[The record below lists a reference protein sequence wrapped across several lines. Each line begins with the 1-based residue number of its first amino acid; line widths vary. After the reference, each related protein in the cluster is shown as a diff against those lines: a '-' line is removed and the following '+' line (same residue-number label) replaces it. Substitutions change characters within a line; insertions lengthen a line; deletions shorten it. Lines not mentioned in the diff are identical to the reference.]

1 MVEVKLIG
9 QIPVKQN
16 SANSDKFVVN
26 GASIYEAQ
34 NGDKYVFLSLKNPQK
49 SPIFGFSLN
58 IRQYDAAGAFIKE
71 SRYFDTQ
78 TYCGR
83 EQTYVLENPI
93 SVEKECEALEIAVVS
108 VITFEG
114 KIHKSEISIPTS
126 EEMKL
131 AKINTSIIK
140 EEKKVEAKEEVT
152 SKEENVV
159 TIEGNINVF
168 GGVHAKYKEIS
179 KYCNSDVSLM
189 FYIKKCV
196 EYWLYNNHD
205 ELFIDFDNSE
215 PGKALEIDFI
225 PNWITQENTNA
236 LYRRKGEYY
245 NPFHIVLLKKRFRHD
260 TSTTILEVDKMQNTW
275 KRVIKKRDIPNK
287 RWIRF

>member
-140 EEKKVEAKEEVT
+140 EEKKVEAKEEVV
-152 SKEENVV
+152 SKEENVTPV
-159 TIEGNINVF
+159 EET
-168 GGVHAKYKEIS
+168 KEEKVASVEETKAEDIYDENEDDELEETP
-179 KYCNSDVSLM
+179 KNHVVSLDGNTYKTIPILPQVVGALIAVGLLI
-189 FYIKKCV
+189 FIFLV
-196 EYWLYNNHD
+196 IAAIANSFLEYAGYD
-205 ELFIDFDNSE
+205 DFKGFFPDFWF
-215 PGKALEIDFI
+215 GK
-225 PNWITQENTNA
+225 
-236 LYRRKGEYY
+236 
-245 NPFHIVLLKKRFRHD
+245 
-260 TSTTILEVDKMQNTW
+260 
-275 KRVIKKRDIPNK
+275 
-287 RWIRF
+287 

>member
-152 SKEENVV
+152 SKEENVTPV
-159 TIEGNINVF
+159 EETKAEKVASVEETKAEDIYDENEDDELDETPKNHV
-168 GGVHAKYKEIS
+168 
-179 KYCNSDVSLM
+179 VSLDGNTYKTIPILPQVLGALIAVGLLI
-189 FYIKKCV
+189 FIFLVIAAIANSYL
-196 EYWLYNNHD
+196 EYAGYD
-205 ELFIDFDNSE
+205 DFKGFFPDFWF
-215 PGKALEIDFI
+215 GK
-225 PNWITQENTNA
+225 
-236 LYRRKGEYY
+236 
-245 NPFHIVLLKKRFRHD
+245 
-260 TSTTILEVDKMQNTW
+260 
-275 KRVIKKRDIPNK
+275 
-287 RWIRF
+287 

>member
-131 AKINTSIIK
+131 TKINASIIK
-140 EEKKVEAKEEVT
+140 EEKKIEAKEEVV
-152 SKEENVV
+152 SKEENVTTV
-159 TIEGNINVF
+159 EET
-168 GGVHAKYKEIS
+168 KEEKVAPVEETKAEDIYDENEDDELDETP
-179 KYCNSDVSLM
+179 KNHVVSLDGNTYKTIPILPQVLGALIAVGLLI
-189 FYIKKCV
+189 FIFLVIAAIANSYL
-196 EYWLYNNHD
+196 EYAGYD
-205 ELFIDFDNSE
+205 DFKGFFPDFWF
-215 PGKALEIDFI
+215 GK
-225 PNWITQENTNA
+225 
-236 LYRRKGEYY
+236 
-245 NPFHIVLLKKRFRHD
+245 
-260 TSTTILEVDKMQNTW
+260 
-275 KRVIKKRDIPNK
+275 
-287 RWIRF
+287 

>member
-131 AKINTSIIK
+131 AKINASIIK
-140 EEKKVEAKEEVT
+140 EEKKVEAKEEVV
-152 SKEENVV
+152 SKEENITPVEE
-159 TIEGNINVF
+159 T
-168 GGVHAKYKEIS
+168 KEEKATPVEETKVEDIYDENEDDELDETP
-179 KYCNSDVSLM
+179 KNHVVSLDGNTYKTIPILPQVLGALIAVGLLI
-189 FYIKKCV
+189 FIFLV
-196 EYWLYNNHD
+196 IAAIANSFLEYAGYD
-205 ELFIDFDNSE
+205 DFKGFFPDFWF
-215 PGKALEIDFI
+215 GK
-225 PNWITQENTNA
+225 
-236 LYRRKGEYY
+236 
-245 NPFHIVLLKKRFRHD
+245 
-260 TSTTILEVDKMQNTW
+260 
-275 KRVIKKRDIPNK
+275 
-287 RWIRF
+287 

>member
-34 NGDKYVFLSLKNPQK
+34 NGDKYVFLSLKNRQK
-49 SPIFGFSLN
+49 APIFGFSLN

-131 AKINTSIIK
+131 AKINASIIK
-140 EEKKVEAKEEVT
+140 EEKKVESKEEVV
-152 SKEENVV
+152 SKEENVTPV
-159 TIEGNINVF
+159 EET
-168 GGVHAKYKEIS
+168 KEEKVAPVEETKAEDIYDENEDDELDETP
-179 KYCNSDVSLM
+179 KNHVVSLDGNTYKTIPILPQVLGALIAVGLLI
-189 FYIKKCV
+189 FIFLVIAAIANSYL
-196 EYWLYNNHD
+196 EYAGYD
-205 ELFIDFDNSE
+205 DFKGFFPDFWF
-215 PGKALEIDFI
+215 GK
-225 PNWITQENTNA
+225 
-236 LYRRKGEYY
+236 
-245 NPFHIVLLKKRFRHD
+245 
-260 TSTTILEVDKMQNTW
+260 
-275 KRVIKKRDIPNK
+275 
-287 RWIRF
+287 

>member
-140 EEKKVEAKEEVT
+140 EEKKVEAKEEVV
-152 SKEENVV
+152 SKEENITPVEE
-159 TIEGNINVF
+159 T
-168 GGVHAKYKEIS
+168 KEEKATSVEETKVEDIYDENEDDELEETP
-179 KYCNSDVSLM
+179 KNHVVSLDGNTYKTIPILPQVVGALIAVGLLI
-189 FYIKKCV
+189 FIFLVIAAIANSYL
-196 EYWLYNNHD
+196 EYAGYD
-205 ELFIDFDNSE
+205 DFKGFFPDFWF
-215 PGKALEIDFI
+215 GK
-225 PNWITQENTNA
+225 
-236 LYRRKGEYY
+236 
-245 NPFHIVLLKKRFRHD
+245 
-260 TSTTILEVDKMQNTW
+260 
-275 KRVIKKRDIPNK
+275 
-287 RWIRF
+287 

>member
-131 AKINTSIIK
+131 AKINASIIK
-140 EEKKVEAKEEVT
+140 EEKKVEAKEEVV
-152 SKEENVV
+152 SKEENVTPV
-159 TIEGNINVF
+159 EET
-168 GGVHAKYKEIS
+168 KEEKVAPVEETKAEDIYDENEDDELDETP
-179 KYCNSDVSLM
+179 KNHVVSLDGNTYKTIPILPQVVGALIAVGLLI
-189 FYIKKCV
+189 FIFLV
-196 EYWLYNNHD
+196 IAAIANSFLEYAGYD
-205 ELFIDFDNSE
+205 DFKGFFPDFWF
-215 PGKALEIDFI
+215 GK
-225 PNWITQENTNA
+225 
-236 LYRRKGEYY
+236 
-245 NPFHIVLLKKRFRHD
+245 
-260 TSTTILEVDKMQNTW
+260 
-275 KRVIKKRDIPNK
+275 
-287 RWIRF
+287 

>member
-140 EEKKVEAKEEVT
+140 EEKKAEAKEEVA
-152 SKEENVV
+152 SKEENVTPV
-159 TIEGNINVF
+159 EETKAEDIYDENEDDELDETPKNHV
-168 GGVHAKYKEIS
+168 
-179 KYCNSDVSLM
+179 VSLDDNTYKTIPILPQVLGALIAVGLLI
-189 FYIKKCV
+189 FIFLVIAAIANSYL
-196 EYWLYNNHD
+196 EYAGYD
-205 ELFIDFDNSE
+205 DFKGFFPDFWF
-215 PGKALEIDFI
+215 GK
-225 PNWITQENTNA
+225 
-236 LYRRKGEYY
+236 
-245 NPFHIVLLKKRFRHD
+245 
-260 TSTTILEVDKMQNTW
+260 
-275 KRVIKKRDIPNK
+275 
-287 RWIRF
+287 

>member
-71 SRYFDTQ
+71 GRYFDTQ

-131 AKINTSIIK
+131 AKINASIIK
-140 EEKKVEAKEEVT
+140 EEKKIEAKEEVV
-152 SKEENVV
+152 SKEENVTPV
-159 TIEGNINVF
+159 EETKAEDIYDENEDDELDETPKNHV
-168 GGVHAKYKEIS
+168 
-179 KYCNSDVSLM
+179 VSLDGNTYKTIPILPQVLGALIAVGLLI
-189 FYIKKCV
+189 FIFLVIAAIANSYL
-196 EYWLYNNHD
+196 EYAGYD
-205 ELFIDFDNSE
+205 DFKGFFPDFWF
-215 PGKALEIDFI
+215 GK
-225 PNWITQENTNA
+225 
-236 LYRRKGEYY
+236 
-245 NPFHIVLLKKRFRHD
+245 
-260 TSTTILEVDKMQNTW
+260 
-275 KRVIKKRDIPNK
+275 
-287 RWIRF
+287 

>member
-131 AKINTSIIK
+131 AKINASIIK
-140 EEKKVEAKEEVT
+140 EEKKVEAKEEVV
-152 SKEENVV
+152 SKEENVTPV
-159 TIEGNINVF
+159 EETKAEDIYDENEDDELDETPKNHV
-168 GGVHAKYKEIS
+168 
-179 KYCNSDVSLM
+179 VSLDGNTYKTIPILPQVLGALIAVGLLI
-189 FYIKKCV
+189 FIFLVIAAIANSYL
-196 EYWLYNNHD
+196 EYAGYD
-205 ELFIDFDNSE
+205 DFKGFFPDFWF
-215 PGKALEIDFI
+215 GK
-225 PNWITQENTNA
+225 
-236 LYRRKGEYY
+236 
-245 NPFHIVLLKKRFRHD
+245 
-260 TSTTILEVDKMQNTW
+260 
-275 KRVIKKRDIPNK
+275 
-287 RWIRF
+287 

>member
-131 AKINTSIIK
+131 AKINASIIK
-140 EEKKVEAKEEVT
+140 EEKKGEAKEEVV
-152 SKEENVV
+152 SKEENVTPV
-159 TIEGNINVF
+159 EET
-168 GGVHAKYKEIS
+168 KEEKAAPVEETKAEDIYDENEDDELDETP
-179 KYCNSDVSLM
+179 KNHVVSLDGNTYKTIPILPQVLGALIAVGLLI
-189 FYIKKCV
+189 FIFLVIAAIANSYL
-196 EYWLYNNHD
+196 EYAGYD
-205 ELFIDFDNSE
+205 DFKGFFPDFWF
-215 PGKALEIDFI
+215 GK
-225 PNWITQENTNA
+225 
-236 LYRRKGEYY
+236 
-245 NPFHIVLLKKRFRHD
+245 
-260 TSTTILEVDKMQNTW
+260 
-275 KRVIKKRDIPNK
+275 
-287 RWIRF
+287 

>member
-140 EEKKVEAKEEVT
+140 EEKKVEAKEEVV
-152 SKEENVV
+152 SKEENVTPV
-159 TIEGNINVF
+159 QET
-168 GGVHAKYKEIS
+168 KEEKAASVEETKAEDIYDENEDDELDETP
-179 KYCNSDVSLM
+179 KNHVVSLDGNTYKTIPILPQVLGALIAVGLLI
-189 FYIKKCV
+189 FIFLVIAAIANSYL
-196 EYWLYNNHD
+196 EYAGYD
-205 ELFIDFDNSE
+205 DFKGFFPDFWF
-215 PGKALEIDFI
+215 GK
-225 PNWITQENTNA
+225 
-236 LYRRKGEYY
+236 
-245 NPFHIVLLKKRFRHD
+245 
-260 TSTTILEVDKMQNTW
+260 
-275 KRVIKKRDIPNK
+275 
-287 RWIRF
+287 

>member
-152 SKEENVV
+152 SKEENVTPVEETKEEKV
-159 TIEGNINVF
+159 TPVEETKAEDIYDENEDDELDETPKNHV
-168 GGVHAKYKEIS
+168 
-179 KYCNSDVSLM
+179 VSLDDNTYKTIPILPQVLGALIAVGLLI
-189 FYIKKCV
+189 FIFLVIAAIANSYL
-196 EYWLYNNHD
+196 EYAGYD
-205 ELFIDFDNSE
+205 DFKGFFPDFWF
-215 PGKALEIDFI
+215 GK
-225 PNWITQENTNA
+225 
-236 LYRRKGEYY
+236 
-245 NPFHIVLLKKRFRHD
+245 
-260 TSTTILEVDKMQNTW
+260 
-275 KRVIKKRDIPNK
+275 
-287 RWIRF
+287 

>member
-131 AKINTSIIK
+131 AKINASIIK
-140 EEKKVEAKEEVT
+140 EEKKVEAKEEVVSKENNVT
-152 SKEENVV
+152 PVEETKEENV
-159 TIEGNINVF
+159 TP
-168 GGVHAKYKEIS
+168 AKETKAEDIYDENEDDELDETPK
-179 KYCNSDVSLM
+179 NHVVSLDGNTYKTIPILPQVLGALIAVGLLI
-189 FYIKKCV
+189 FIFLVIAAIANSYL
-196 EYWLYNNHD
+196 EYAGYD
-205 ELFIDFDNSE
+205 DFKGFFPDFWF
-215 PGKALEIDFI
+215 GK
-225 PNWITQENTNA
+225 
-236 LYRRKGEYY
+236 
-245 NPFHIVLLKKRFRHD
+245 
-260 TSTTILEVDKMQNTW
+260 
-275 KRVIKKRDIPNK
+275 
-287 RWIRF
+287 

>member
-9 QIPVKQN
+9 QIPVTQN

-71 SRYFDTQ
+71 GRYFDTRRSL
-78 TYCGR
+78 GR

-140 EEKKVEAKEEVT
+140 EEKKVEAKEEVV
-152 SKEENVV
+152 SKEENVTPV
-159 TIEGNINVF
+159 EETKAEDIYDENEDDELDETPKNHV
-168 GGVHAKYKEIS
+168 
-179 KYCNSDVSLM
+179 VSLDDNTYKTIPILPQVLGALIAVGLLI
-189 FYIKKCV
+189 FIFLVIAAIANSYL
-196 EYWLYNNHD
+196 EYAGYD
-205 ELFIDFDNSE
+205 DFKGFFPDFWF
-215 PGKALEIDFI
+215 GK
-225 PNWITQENTNA
+225 
-236 LYRRKGEYY
+236 
-245 NPFHIVLLKKRFRHD
+245 
-260 TSTTILEVDKMQNTW
+260 
-275 KRVIKKRDIPNK
+275 
-287 RWIRF
+287 

>member
-131 AKINTSIIK
+131 AKINASIIK
-140 EEKKVEAKEEVT
+140 EEKKVEAKEEVV
-152 SKEENVV
+152 SKEENVTPV
-159 TIEGNINVF
+159 EETKAEKVASVEETKAEDIYDENEDDELDETPKNHV
-168 GGVHAKYKEIS
+168 
-179 KYCNSDVSLM
+179 VSLDGNTYKTIPILPQVLGALIAVGLLI
-189 FYIKKCV
+189 FIFLVIAAIANSYL
-196 EYWLYNNHD
+196 EYAGYD
-205 ELFIDFDNSE
+205 DFKGFFPDFWF
-215 PGKALEIDFI
+215 GK
-225 PNWITQENTNA
+225 
-236 LYRRKGEYY
+236 
-245 NPFHIVLLKKRFRHD
+245 
-260 TSTTILEVDKMQNTW
+260 
-275 KRVIKKRDIPNK
+275 
-287 RWIRF
+287 

>member
-71 SRYFDTQ
+71 GRYFDTQ

-140 EEKKVEAKEEVT
+140 EEKKVEAKEEVV
-152 SKEENVV
+152 SKEENITPVEE
-159 TIEGNINVF
+159 T
-168 GGVHAKYKEIS
+168 KEEKATSVEETKVEDIYDENEDDELEETP
-179 KYCNSDVSLM
+179 KNHVVSLDGNTYKTIPILPQVVGALIAVGLLI
-189 FYIKKCV
+189 FIFLV
-196 EYWLYNNHD
+196 IAAIANSFLEYAGYD
-205 ELFIDFDNSE
+205 DFKGFFPDFWF
-215 PGKALEIDFI
+215 GK
-225 PNWITQENTNA
+225 
-236 LYRRKGEYY
+236 
-245 NPFHIVLLKKRFRHD
+245 
-260 TSTTILEVDKMQNTW
+260 
-275 KRVIKKRDIPNK
+275 
-287 RWIRF
+287 

>member
-16 SANSDKFVVN
+16 SANSEKFVVN

-140 EEKKVEAKEEVT
+140 EEKKIEAKEEVV
-152 SKEENVV
+152 SKEENVTPVEETKEEKV
-159 TIEGNINVF
+159 TPVEETKAEDIYDENEDDELDETPKNHV
-168 GGVHAKYKEIS
+168 
-179 KYCNSDVSLM
+179 VSLDDNTYKTIPILPQVLGALIAVGLLI
-189 FYIKKCV
+189 FIFLVIAAIANSYL
-196 EYWLYNNHD
+196 EYAGYD
-205 ELFIDFDNSE
+205 DFKGFFPDFWF
-215 PGKALEIDFI
+215 GK
-225 PNWITQENTNA
+225 
-236 LYRRKGEYY
+236 
-245 NPFHIVLLKKRFRHD
+245 
-260 TSTTILEVDKMQNTW
+260 
-275 KRVIKKRDIPNK
+275 
-287 RWIRF
+287 

>member
-16 SANSDKFVVN
+16 SANSDKFVLN

-140 EEKKVEAKEEVT
+140 EEKKVEAKEEVV
-152 SKEENVV
+152 SKEENVTPV
-159 TIEGNINVF
+159 EETKAEKVASVEETKAEDIYDENEDDELDETPKNHV
-168 GGVHAKYKEIS
+168 
-179 KYCNSDVSLM
+179 VSLDGNTYKTIPILPQVLGALIAVGLLI
-189 FYIKKCV
+189 FIFLVIAAIANSYL
-196 EYWLYNNHD
+196 EYAGYD
-205 ELFIDFDNSE
+205 DFKGFFPDFWF
-215 PGKALEIDFI
+215 GK
-225 PNWITQENTNA
+225 
-236 LYRRKGEYY
+236 
-245 NPFHIVLLKKRFRHD
+245 
-260 TSTTILEVDKMQNTW
+260 
-275 KRVIKKRDIPNK
+275 
-287 RWIRF
+287 

>member
-131 AKINTSIIK
+131 AKINASIIK
-140 EEKKVEAKEEVT
+140 EEKKVETKVEVV
-152 SKEENVV
+152 SKEENVTSV
-159 TIEGNINVF
+159 EET
-168 GGVHAKYKEIS
+168 KEEKAASVEETKVEDIYDENEDDELDETP
-179 KYCNSDVSLM
+179 KNHVVSLDGNTYKTIPI
-189 FYIKKCV
+189 FPQVLGALIAVGLLIFIFLVIAAIANSYL
-196 EYWLYNNHD
+196 EYAGYD
-205 ELFIDFDNSE
+205 DFKGFFPDFWF
-215 PGKALEIDFI
+215 GK
-225 PNWITQENTNA
+225 
-236 LYRRKGEYY
+236 
-245 NPFHIVLLKKRFRHD
+245 
-260 TSTTILEVDKMQNTW
+260 
-275 KRVIKKRDIPNK
+275 
-287 RWIRF
+287 

>member
-140 EEKKVEAKEEVT
+140 EEKKVEAKEEVV
-152 SKEENVV
+152 SKEENVTPV
-159 TIEGNINVF
+159 EENKAEDIYDENEDDELDETPKNHV
-168 GGVHAKYKEIS
+168 
-179 KYCNSDVSLM
+179 VSLDGNTYKTIPILPQVLGALIAVGLLI
-189 FYIKKCV
+189 FIFLVIAAIANSYL
-196 EYWLYNNHD
+196 EYAGYD
-205 ELFIDFDNSE
+205 DFKGFFPDFWF
-215 PGKALEIDFI
+215 GK
-225 PNWITQENTNA
+225 
-236 LYRRKGEYY
+236 
-245 NPFHIVLLKKRFRHD
+245 
-260 TSTTILEVDKMQNTW
+260 
-275 KRVIKKRDIPNK
+275 
-287 RWIRF
+287 

>member
-140 EEKKVEAKEEVT
+140 EEKKAEAKEEVV
-152 SKEENVV
+152 SKEENVAPV
-159 TIEGNINVF
+159 EET
-168 GGVHAKYKEIS
+168 KEEKATPVEETKVEDIYDENEDDELEETP
-179 KYCNSDVSLM
+179 KNHVVSLDGNTYKTIPILPQVLGALIAVGLLI
-189 FYIKKCV
+189 FIFLVIAAIANSYL
-196 EYWLYNNHD
+196 EYAGYD
-205 ELFIDFDNSE
+205 DFK
-215 PGKALEIDFI
+215 GFF
-225 PNWITQENTNA
+225 PNFWF
-236 LYRRKGEYY
+236 G
-245 NPFHIVLLKKRFRHD
+245 
-260 TSTTILEVDKMQNTW
+260 M
-275 KRVIKKRDIPNK
+275 
-287 RWIRF
+287 

>member
-131 AKINTSIIK
+131 AKINASIIK
-140 EEKKVEAKEEVT
+140 EEKKVEAKEEVV
-152 SKEENVV
+152 SKEENVTPVEETKEENV
-159 TIEGNINVF
+159 TP
-168 GGVHAKYKEIS
+168 AKETKAEDIYDENEDDELDETPK
-179 KYCNSDVSLM
+179 NHVVSLDDNTYKTIPILPQVLGALIAVGLLI
-189 FYIKKCV
+189 FIFLVIAAIANSYL
-196 EYWLYNNHD
+196 EYAGYD
-205 ELFIDFDNSE
+205 DFKGFFPDFWF
-215 PGKALEIDFI
+215 GK
-225 PNWITQENTNA
+225 
-236 LYRRKGEYY
+236 
-245 NPFHIVLLKKRFRHD
+245 
-260 TSTTILEVDKMQNTW
+260 
-275 KRVIKKRDIPNK
+275 
-287 RWIRF
+287 

>member
-140 EEKKVEAKEEVT
+140 EEKKVETKEEVV
-152 SKEENVV
+152 SKEENVTPAEETKAEKATPV
-159 TIEGNINVF
+159 EETKAEDIYDENEDDELDETPKNHV
-168 GGVHAKYKEIS
+168 
-179 KYCNSDVSLM
+179 VSLDDNTYKTIPILPQVLGALIAVGLLI
-189 FYIKKCV
+189 FIFLVIAAIANSYL
-196 EYWLYNNHD
+196 EYAGYD
-205 ELFIDFDNSE
+205 DFKGFFPDFWF
-215 PGKALEIDFI
+215 GK
-225 PNWITQENTNA
+225 
-236 LYRRKGEYY
+236 
-245 NPFHIVLLKKRFRHD
+245 
-260 TSTTILEVDKMQNTW
+260 
-275 KRVIKKRDIPNK
+275 
-287 RWIRF
+287 

>member
-140 EEKKVEAKEEVT
+140 EEKKVETKEEVV
-152 SKEENVV
+152 SKEENVNTVEETKEEKV
-159 TIEGNINVF
+159 TPVEETKAEDIYDENEDDELDETPKNHV
-168 GGVHAKYKEIS
+168 
-179 KYCNSDVSLM
+179 VSLDGNTYKTIPILPQVLGALIAVGLLI
-189 FYIKKCV
+189 FIFLVIAAIANSYL
-196 EYWLYNNHD
+196 EYAGYD
-205 ELFIDFDNSE
+205 DFKGFFPDFWF
-215 PGKALEIDFI
+215 GK
-225 PNWITQENTNA
+225 
-236 LYRRKGEYY
+236 
-245 NPFHIVLLKKRFRHD
+245 
-260 TSTTILEVDKMQNTW
+260 
-275 KRVIKKRDIPNK
+275 
-287 RWIRF
+287 